1 MGMKNMK
8 FAAVIVTLS
17 AAMLCTVPATAQ
29 KDEALGRF
37 RDWYAVAYVE
47 GGQKICY
54 MVSQPT
60 VSEGD
65 YTKRGP
71 TYLQVTRRSGGDT
84 ADVVSIEAGYTY
96 KRGSEVEV
104 VIDGKAH
111 AMFTD
116 GQTAWAYEEKND
128 KTLILRMAQG
138 AKLVVKGTSTRGT
151 ATTDRYSLMG
161 FMAAQRAMT
170 KACGK

>member
-60 VSEGD
+60 LSEGD

-71 TYLQVTRRSGGDT
+71 TYLQVTRRGGGDT
-84 ADVVSIEAGYTY
+84 VDVVSIEAGYSY
-96 KRGSEVEV
+96 KRDSEVEV

-111 AMFTD
+111 TLFTD
-116 GQTAWAYEEKND
+116 GQTAWAYEAKND
-128 KTLILRMAQG
+128 KALVRSMAKG
-138 AKLVVKGTSTRGT
+138 AKLVVKGTSSRGT
-151 ATTDRYSLMG
+151 ATTDRYSLLG